1 VHIYQII
8 FIIEPLFPL
17 IPLITLS
24 LKRSGRPRWIIHLR
38 RYLASYIILVSLAN
52 SVYYLKPLLEHIFS
66 EEFLG
71 RINNSIFNITLSAL
85 TFCFFALIFEEFL
98 PSKFKI
104 INRTIMFIAVLFF
117 IANTIWWEGIN
128 VFNTYSAALA
138 NFILIGY
145 CVSYYQRQLQSLQTL
160 FIEKQPS
167 FWIVSGIFIY
177 CAGNFFLFTTYNYL
191 TFHYTIFAFYSWY
204 INDFLILIMNIFF
217 AKGIQCASQK

>member
-1 VHIYQII
+1 M
-8 FIIEPLFPL
+8 
-17 IPLITLS
+17 
-24 LKRSGRPRWIIHLR
+24 
-38 RYLASYIILVSLAN
+38 SYIILVFLAN
-52 SVYYLKPLLEHIFS
+52 SVYYLKPFLEDFFS
-66 EEFLG
+66 REFLG
-71 RINNSIFNITLSAL
+71 KINNSIFNIILSAL

-98 PSKFKI
+98 SSKFKI

-117 IANTIWWEGIN
+117 IANAIWWEGIN

-138 NFILIGY
+138 NFVLISY
-145 CVSYYQRQLQSLQTL
+145 CVYYYQRQLQSLQTF

-204 INDFLILIMNIFF
+204 INDFLIIVMNVFF
-217 AKGIQCASQK
+217 AKGIQCNWQK